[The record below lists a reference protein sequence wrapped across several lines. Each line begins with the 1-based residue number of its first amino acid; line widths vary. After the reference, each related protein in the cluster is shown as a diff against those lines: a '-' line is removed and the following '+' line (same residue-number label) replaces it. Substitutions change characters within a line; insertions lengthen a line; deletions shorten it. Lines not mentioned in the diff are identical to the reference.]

1 MHRRPVDSSVIAEV
15 GYDRGTRVLEVK
27 LTSGAVYRYLGVPAR
42 DFLGLLAAPSPGRYY
57 NEQIKATYEF
67 RQV

>member
-15 GYDRGTRVLEVK
+15 GYDRASRVLEVK
-27 LTSGAVYRYLGVPAR
+27 LTSGAIYRYLGVPAR
-42 DFLGLLAAPSPGRYY
+42 DFLGLLAAPSAGQYY
-57 NEQIKATYEF
+57 NERIKPHYEF